1 MDEEGLNPKKLERLV
16 NSAVNPTPA
25 YRREICYRLVR
36 QTYNQFGME
45 GLYDI
50 LTGVDNIGKMASVV
64 VSDKNEIEDYLFSE
78 YGIFD
83 QDIFEKMQLSQEWD
97 EFIAELLDW
106 SSQRIAHILQVII
119 EDEAN

>member
-1 MDEEGLNPKKLERLV
+1 M
-16 NSAVNPTPA
+16 
-25 YRREICYRLVR
+25 
-36 QTYNQFGME
+36 
-45 GLYDI
+45 
-50 LTGVDNIGKMASVV
+50 

-97 EFIAELLDW
+97 DFITELLEW